1 MKRSFILGLVC
12 LVMSVISL
20 SAFAGSSAYKSS
32 AFGYAAGV
40 TGGGSA
46 TPTLVTSASEL
57 ENALKA
63 SGSKVI
69 IITKDITVTNHISVQ
84 ATNKTLLA
92 VKGVKLISNQQNSSN
107 SGILYFKKGSNNIIL
122 RNLTFVG
129 PGAYDCDGWDN
140 LCFDGVTKAWVD
152 HCDFQD
158 GCDGNFDS
166 KGLTDNITVSWCR
179 FRYLKSPKAGGS
191 GGTDDH
197 RFSNLIGSSS
207 SDKPSDGTYSM
218 TWAYCWWDSGCV
230 ERQSRC
236 RNANLHFLNCAW
248 TSNDAHYF
256 VGPQN
261 ATALFDGCYFITPS
275 KRVSSSK
282 NFIFYQ
288 NYGGTN
294 ACKFNNCSGPSD
306 YMTNSGS
313 VSSPGYSYSTLS
325 ASTAYSDLKS
335 YAGAT
340 LTVSKQL

>member
-1 MKRSFILGLVC
+1 MKKSLLAGLACLTLGV
-12 LVMSVISL
+12 S

-32 AFGYAAGV
+32 AFGYGAGA

-84 ATNKTLLA
+84 ATNKTLMA
-92 VKGVKLISNQQNSSN
+92 VKGVKLISNQQNSSS

-207 SDKPSDGTYSM
+207 SYTPSDGLY
-218 TWAYCWWDSGCV
+218 ACW
-230 ERQSRC
+230 
-236 RNANLHFLNCAW
+236 L
-248 TSNDAHYF
+248 
-256 VGPQN
+256 
-261 ATALFDGCYFITPS
+261 
-275 KRVSSSK
+275 
-282 NFIFYQ
+282 
-288 NYGGTN
+288 
-294 ACKFNNCSGPSD
+294 
-306 YMTNSGS
+306 
-313 VSSPGYSYSTLS
+313 
-325 ASTAYSDLKS
+325 
-335 YAGAT
+335 
-340 LTVSKQL
+340 

>member
-1 MKRSFILGLVC
+1 MKKSLLSGLACLTLGV
-12 LVMSVISL
+12 S
-20 SAFAGSSAYKSS
+20 SAFAGASGYKSS
-32 AFGYAAGV
+32 AFGYGAGA

-57 ENALKA
+57 ESALGA

-69 IITKDITVTNHISVQ
+69 IITKDITVSNHISVQ
-84 ATNKTLLA
+84 ATNKTLMA

-107 SGILYFKKGSNNIIL
+107 SGILYFKKGSSNIIL

-158 GCDGNFDS
+158 GCDGNFDN
-166 KGLTDNITVSWCR
+166 KGLTDNITISWCR
-179 FRYLKSPKAGGS
+179 FHYLKSPKSGGS

-207 SDKPSDGTYSM
+207 SDKPSDGKYSI

-230 ERQSRC
+230 ERMTRC

-261 ATALFDGCYFITPS
+261 ATAQFDGCYFITPS
-275 KRVSSSK
+275 KRVSGGK

-294 ACKFNNCSGPSD
+294 G
-306 YMTNSGS
+306 
-313 VSSPGYSYSTLS
+313 
-325 ASTAYSDLKS
+325 
-335 YAGAT
+335 
-340 LTVSKQL
+340 